1 MVLRVIK
8 AKRLLTEWSLQ
19 KEKSILDVKIEKK
32 SKHANEVGSQNKN
45 HTVSKSRHQERA
57 KYFGRK
63 EAIYGVTCHKKL
75 RKGLKISLSFSS
87 LF

>member
-32 SKHANEVGSQNKN
+32 SKHANEVGS
-45 HTVSKSRHQERA
+45 
-57 KYFGRK
+57 
-63 EAIYGVTCHKKL
+63 
-75 RKGLKISLSFSS
+75 
-87 LF
+87 